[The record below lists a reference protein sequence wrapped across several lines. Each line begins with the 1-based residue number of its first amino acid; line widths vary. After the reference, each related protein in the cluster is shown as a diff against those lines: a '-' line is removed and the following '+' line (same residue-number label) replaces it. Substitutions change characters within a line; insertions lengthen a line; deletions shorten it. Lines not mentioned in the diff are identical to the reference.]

1 MATGKKI
8 GIFANGSKPL
18 AAAML
23 ARAAAKACASG
34 MAIVSNAAAPDSDC
48 PFWENSDAGGSAFAG
63 CAAILVLGG
72 DGTILEAIHRIGTGV
87 APFLGVNIGSLG
99 YLAAVGAARLE
110 EAMDAVATGELDVSP
125 RSMLALSVAR
135 ADGSRLD
142 IPLSALNEAVLSRST
157 GRIVRLALELNGT
170 RVMDYSCDGIIV
182 ATPTG
187 STAYSLSAGG
197 PLVTPGAD
205 AIIVNVICPH
215 ALSSRPIIV
224 SGDTKISIRPAKAE
238 APLSL
243 AVDGEDAGTV
253 CIGDSL
259 EIAVSPKVAEIAFLK
274 GHSDFA
280 ILARKL
286 GWAGSSLG
294 RETKEGEGL

>member
-1 MATGKKI
+1 MANSRKI
-8 GIFANGSKPL
+8 GIFANAGKPL

-23 ARAAAKACASG
+23 ARAAAKARSSG
-34 MAIVSNAAAPDSDC
+34 FRVVSNAAAPDGDC
-48 PFWENSDAGGSAFAG
+48 PFWTRCGADGASFAG

-72 DGTILEAIHRIGTGV
+72 DGTILDAIHRIGTGI

-99 YLAAVGAARLE
+99 YLAAVEASRLE
-110 EAMDAVATGELDVSP
+110 DAMDAVASGELDVSR

-135 ADGSRLD
+135 AGGERLEL
-142 IPLSALNEAVLSRST
+142 PTRALNEAVISRST
-157 GRIVRLALELNGT
+157 GRIVRLALELDGT

-215 ALSSRPIIV
+215 ALSSRPIVV
-224 SGDTKISIRPAKAE
+224 SGGTRISLRPVKAE

-243 AVDGEDAGTV
+243 AVDGEDACAV
-253 CIGDSL
+253 DIGDSL
-259 EIAVSPKVAEIAFLK
+259 EIAASDKVAEIAFMK

-286 GWAGSSLG
+286 GWAGSPFG
-294 RETKEGEGL
+294 RDRREWD